1 MGIFFFIGHDNWRHP
16 IRWDGAIDSKK
27 FKVLRPIL
35 FFYREQN
42 ITSEDLHKF
51 FTEKAI
57 ISFIND
63 KFIEEIKDGK
73 TDNSHS

>member
-1 MGIFFFIGHDNWRHP
+1 MGIFFLIGHDNWRQP
-16 IRWDGAIDSKK
+16 IRWDININKHYR
-27 FKVLRPIL
+27 VLRPIL

>member
-1 MGIFFFIGHDNWRHP
+1 MVKEFNFFGIEKWSSHID
-16 IRWDGAIDSKK
+16 WDININKHYR
-27 FKVLRPIL
+27 VLRPIL

-63 KFIEEIKDGK
+63 KFIEEIK
-73 TDNSHS
+73 